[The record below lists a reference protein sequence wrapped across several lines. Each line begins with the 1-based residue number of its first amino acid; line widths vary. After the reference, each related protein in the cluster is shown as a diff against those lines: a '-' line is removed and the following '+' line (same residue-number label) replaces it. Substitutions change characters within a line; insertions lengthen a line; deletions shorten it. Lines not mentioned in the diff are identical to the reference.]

1 MISLQEVGIQGERMC
16 VGVGQCVGT
25 GRCGYGGVGQ
35 CVGMCRCG
43 CGGNGELIYTPTL
56 PLVPCNSLP

>member
-1 MISLQEVGIQGERMC
+1 MISLQEVGMHGERMGVGVGRYVD

-25 GRCGYGGVGQ
+25 GRCGCGGVGQ

-43 CGGNGELIYTPTL
+43 CGG
-56 PLVPCNSLP
+56 VV